1 MLKYLIDVNLPYYF
15 ALWNTAEFI
24 HQKDIN
30 DEWLD
35 SQIWDYARQNNLT
48 ILTRDAD
55 FSLRIAT
62 NQPPPRVI
70 HFRLGN
76 IKAADF
82 YLLLNRNWN
91 TISHLSMVNKL
102 VTVYQD
108 KIQVLS

>member
-1 MLKYLIDVNLPYYF
+1 MLKYLIDVNLPYRF
-15 ALWNTAEFI
+15 ALWNSPDFI

-35 SQIWDYARQNNLT
+35 SQIWDYSKLHNLT

-55 FSLRIAT
+55 FSVRISAGI
-62 NQPPPRVI
+62 PPPRVI

-82 YLLLNRNWN
+82 FKLLNQNWN
-91 TISHLSMVNKL
+91 TITELSNTNKL
-102 VTVYQD
+102 VTVFQD
-108 KIQVLS
+108 KIEVLN